1 MSLHGIHRHAPSLR
15 ELQRAMAAQIR
26 GGEAVPG
33 AALGRWLAV
42 PPGVAPRE
50 RVAVYVDGYPARLQ
64 DALREQ
70 FPAIARLI
78 GPARF
83 HALVHR
89 YLGAARLPSYNLND
103 AGAEL
108 SAMLRDDRLAAELPF
123 LPDLAA
129 LEWAVARAF
138 HAPEEPPLTPSAL
151 AALTP
156 EAVLGGRI
164 RFQPSVAVRA
174 SRWPIR
180 ALWEARDAAPG
191 GIDVDLTVG
200 ERVLVHRVGFG
211 VACAP
216 IDAGRAAALQALLA
230 GETLVVAAE
239 RTDDPAAVI
248 AGLGEWLAAG
258 IVVACGLDWPGA
270 SWD

>member
-1 MSLHGIHRHAPSLR
+1 MSLHGIHPDAPSLR
-15 ELQRAMAAQIR
+15 ELQRAMAARIL
-26 GGEAVPG
+26 GGESVPG

-42 PPGVAPRE
+42 PAGSVPRE

-70 FPAIARLI
+70 FPAVARLI
-78 GPARF
+78 GPTRF

-89 YLGAARLPSYNLND
+89 YLGAAHLPSYNLND

-108 SAMLRDDRLAAELPF
+108 SVVLGDDPLTAELPF

-138 HAPEEPPLTPSAL
+138 HAFEAPPLTPAAL

-156 EAVLGGRI
+156 AALLGGRV

-174 SRWPIR
+174 SRWPIH

-191 GIDVDLTVG
+191 AIDIDLTVG
-200 ERVLVHRVGFG
+200 EQVLVYRVGLG
-211 VACAP
+211 VIGAP

-230 GETLVVAAE
+230 GRSLADTADGAADPTAVV
-239 RTDDPAAVI
+239 
-248 AGLGEWLAAG
+248 GWLGEWLAAG
-258 IVVACGLDWPGA
+258 IVVACGLD
-270 SWD
+270 